1 MLIIKRNDA
10 FDKATA
16 ATQRQ
21 SARTRTKSNEQKHQ
35 KKKHY
40 STSTLNT
47 GINVLRAR
55 DHVHCLNNFFT
66 VALKN

>member
-21 SARTRTKSNEQKHQ
+21 SARTRTNSNEQKH
-35 KKKHY
+35 KKK
-40 STSTLNT
+40 TLF
-47 GINVLRAR
+47 
-55 DHVHCLNNFFT
+55 NFHSQYRNKC
-66 VALKN
+66 VAC